1 MAVTIS
7 AVLQRIKSDL
17 AEFLPD
23 AMVEGACRQAGH
35 VWRRRRL
42 DPVLTLHLFILQV
55 LHSNTALSHLRH
67 LSKVPMTAAG
77 FCKARMRLPL
87 GVLQML
93 LRQSSAAMRCAA
105 VGEESLWCGG
115 PGDQSPGPWLR
126 AFLVDGSS
134 TITPDTP
141 ALDKFFGHPTNQKKG
156 CSFPVPKL
164 LGLFDVF
171 TGLIVEVLC
180 FPLFTHEMSQV
191 WKVHPLLG
199 TGDLLVGDRG
209 FCSYVHL
216 ALLHLAS
223 IQACF
228 RMHQRQIVSFRVH
241 RKKHHK
247 GQKGKPR
254 SKFLQRLGTQ
264 DQLVCWDK
272 PPRHQKPEWIGL
284 KQYLSL
290 PATLTLRELR
300 YPLQAKGQRTREVTI
315 VTTLLDPVLYPK
327 EKIALLYGIRWQVET
342 HLAELKTTLKMR
354 KLKSQTVAGVQ
365 KELAI
370 YCLVYNLVHAVML
383 QAAQKQHVTPDRIS
397 FLDTVRWLLSARVG
411 EQMPK
416 LLVNPVRANR
426 HEPRVIKDL
435 QDTYR
440 KMSRPRS
447 YLRRHQELT
456 KRCRLS

>member
-7 AVLQRIKSDL
+7 AVLRRIKSDW

-23 AMVEGACRQAGH
+23 AMVEDACRQAGH
-35 VWRRRRL
+35 VWRRRQL

-55 LHSNTALSHLRH
+55 LHFNTALTHLRH
-67 LSKVPMTAAG
+67 LSKLPMTAAG
-77 FCKARMRLPL
+77 YCKARMRLPL
-87 GVLQML
+87 GALQML
-93 LRQSSAAMRCAA
+93 LRHSSAAMRRGA
-105 VGEESLWCGG
+105 VGGQVLWCG
-115 PGDQSPGPWLR
+115 LR

-141 ALDKFFGHPTNQKKG
+141 ALDQFFGHPSNQKKG
-156 CSFPVPKL
+156 CSLPVPKL
-164 LGLFDVF
+164 LGLFDAF
-171 TGLIVEVLC
+171 SGLIVEVLC

-199 TGDLLVGDRG
+199 RGDLLVGDRG
-209 FCSYVHL
+209 LCSFVHL
-216 ALLHLAS
+216 ALLHLRS
-223 IQACF
+223 IHACF
-228 RMHQRQIVSFRVH
+228 RMHQRQIVSFRVN
-241 RKKHHK
+241 RKRRRQ

-254 SKFLQRLGTQ
+254 STFLRRLGKH
-264 DQLVCWDK
+264 DQLVLWHK
-272 PPRHQKPEWIGL
+272 PPRHQRPKWIGL

-300 YPLQAKGQRTREVTI
+300 YRLAARGQRTRVVTI

-327 EKIALLYGIRWQVET
+327 EKIARLYGIRWQAET

-354 KLKSQTVAGVQ
+354 KLKCQTVAGVH
-365 KELAI
+365 KELAV

-383 QAAQKQHVTPDRIS
+383 KAAAKQRVTPDRIS
-397 FLDTVRWLLSARVG
+397 FLDTVRWLLSAQVG
-411 EQMPK
+411 EEMPR
-416 LLVNPVRANR
+416 LLINPRRPNR
-426 HEPRVIKDL
+426 YEPRVIKDL

-447 YLRRHQELT
+447 YLRRHPELT
-456 KRCRLS
+456 KR

>member
-1 MAVTIS
+1 MAGTIS

-23 AMVEGACRQAGH
+23 ALVDGACRQVGH

-55 LHSNTALSHLRH
+55 LHFNTALSHLRH

-77 FCKARMRLPL
+77 YCKARMRLPL
-87 GVLQML
+87 AALQVL
-93 LRQSSAAMRCAA
+93 LRQSSAAMRRAA
-105 VGEESLWCGG
+105 VGEQSLWCG
-115 PGDQSPGPWLR
+115 LR

-134 TITPDTP
+134 TITPDTA
-141 ALDKFFGHPTNQKKG
+141 ALDKFFGHPSNQKKG

-164 LGLFDVF
+164 LGLFDAF

-199 TGDLLVGDRG
+199 PGDLLVGDRG

-216 ALLHLAS
+216 TLLHLKN

-228 RMHQRQIVSFRVH
+228 RLHQRKIVSFRVN
-241 RKKHHK
+241 RKKRRK

-254 SKFLQRLGTQ
+254 SKFLKRLGKQ

-272 PPRHQKPEWIGL
+272 PRRHQKPKWIGL
-284 KQYLSL
+284 QQYLSL

-300 YPLQAKGQRTREVTI
+300 YRLAAKGQRTREVTI
-315 VTTLLDPVLYPK
+315 VTTLLDPLLYPK
-327 EKIALLYGIRWQVET
+327 EKIAQLYGIRWQVET

-365 KELAI
+365 KELAV
-370 YCLVYNLVHAVML
+370 YCLVYNLIHAVML
-383 QAAQKQHVTPDRIS
+383 KAAEKQRVTPDRIS

-416 LLVNPVRANR
+416 LLVNPVRLNR

-447 YLRRHQELT
+447 HLRRHPELT
-456 KRCRLS
+456 KR

>member
-1 MAVTIS
+1 MAATIS
-7 AVLQRIKSDL
+7 AVLQRIKSDV

-23 AMVEGACRQAGH
+23 AMVQDACRQVGH
-35 VWRRRRL
+35 VWRRRQL

-55 LHSNTALSHLRH
+55 LHFNTALSHLRH
-67 LSKVPMTAAG
+67 LSKAPMTAAG
-77 FCKARMRLPL
+77 YCKARMRLPL
-87 GVLQML
+87 GALQVL

-105 VGEESLWCGG
+105 VDGQSLCCG
-115 PGDQSPGPWLR
+115 LR
-126 AFLVDGSS
+126 VFLVDGSS

-141 ALDKFFGHPTNQKKG
+141 ALDKFFGHPTGQKKG

-164 LGLFDVF
+164 LGLFDAF

-180 FPLFTHEMSQV
+180 LPLFTHEMSQV

-199 TGDLLVGDRG
+199 PGDLLVGDRG

-216 ALLHLAS
+216 ALLHLKS

-228 RMHQRQIVSFRVH
+228 RMHQRQIVSFQVN
-241 RKKHHK
+241 RKKHRK

-254 SKFLQRLGTQ
+254 SKFLKRLGKQ
-264 DQLVCWDK
+264 DQLVCWDQ
-272 PPRHQKPEWIGL
+272 PPRHQKPKWIGL

-290 PATLTLRELR
+290 PATLTLRELHYR
-300 YPLQAKGQRTREVTI
+300 LEAKGQRTREVTI
-315 VTTLLDPVLYPK
+315 VTTLLDPLLYPK
-327 EKIALLYGIRWQVET
+327 EKIAQLYGIRWQVET

-365 KELAI
+365 KELAV

-383 QAAQKQHVTPDRIS
+383 KAAQKQQVTPDRIS

-411 EQMPK
+411 EEMPK
-416 LLVNPVRANR
+416 LLVNPTRPNR

-447 YLRRHQELT
+447 YLRRHAELT
-456 KRCRLS
+456 KR

>member
-1 MAVTIS
+1 MAATIS

-23 AMVEGACRQAGH
+23 AMVLDACRRAGH
-35 VWRRRRL
+35 VWRRRQL

-55 LHSNTALSHLRH
+55 LHFNTALSHLRH

-77 FCKARMRLPL
+77 YCKARMRLPL
-87 GVLQML
+87 AALQML
-93 LRQSSAAMRCAA
+93 LRQSSAAMRRAA
-105 VGEESLWCGG
+105 AAGGGGQGFWCGR
-115 PGDQSPGPWLR
+115 R

-141 ALDKFFGHPTNQKKG
+141 ALDKFFGHPSNQKKG

-164 LGLFDVF
+164 LGLFDAF
-171 TGLIVEVLC
+171 SGLIVEVLC

-199 TGDLLVGDRG
+199 TGDLLVADRG
-209 FCSYVHL
+209 FCSFVHL
-216 ALLHLAS
+216 TLLHLRS

-228 RMHQRQIVSFRVH
+228 RLHQRQIVSFRVN
-241 RKKHHK
+241 RKRRRK
-247 GQKGKPR
+247 GQRGKPR
-254 SKFLQRLGTQ
+254 STFLRRLGKH
-264 DQLVCWDK
+264 DQLVLWHK
-272 PPRHQKPEWIGL
+272 PPGHQRPKWIGL
-284 KQYLSL
+284 EQYLSL
-290 PATLTLRELR
+290 PATLTLREVR
-300 YPLQAKGQRTREVTI
+300 YRLAAKGQRTREVTI
-315 VTTLLDPVLYPK
+315 VTTLLDPLLYPK
-327 EKIALLYGIRWQVET
+327 QKIAQLYGIRWQVET

-354 KLKSQTVAGVQ
+354 KLKSRTVAGVH
-365 KELAI
+365 KELAV

-383 QAAQKQHVTPDRIS
+383 KAAARQRVTQDRIS

-411 EQMPK
+411 EALPD
-416 LLVNPVRANR
+416 LLVNPKRPDR

-440 KMSRPRS
+440 KMTRPRS

-456 KRCRLS
+456 KR

>member
-1 MAVTIS
+1 MAATIS

-17 AEFLPD
+17 GEFLPD
-23 AMVEGACRQAGH
+23 AMVLDACRQVGH
-35 VWRRRRL
+35 VWRRRQL

-55 LHSNTALSHLRH
+55 LHFNTALSHLRH

-77 FCKARMRLPL
+77 YCKARMRLPL
-87 GVLQML
+87 AALQML
-93 LRQSSAAMRCAA
+93 LRQSSAAMRRAA
-105 VGEESLWCGG
+105 VGGQSHWCG
-115 PGDQSPGPWLR
+115 LR

-141 ALDKFFGHPTNQKKG
+141 ALDQFFGHPTNQKKG

-164 LGLFDVF
+164 LGLFDAF
-171 TGLIVEVLC
+171 SGLIVEVLC
-180 FPLFTHEMSQV
+180 FPLFTHEMSRV

-199 TGDLLVGDRG
+199 AGDLLVGDRG

-216 ALLHLAS
+216 ALLHLKS
-223 IQACF
+223 IHACF
-228 RMHQRQIVSFRVH
+228 RMHQRQIVSFRVN
-241 RKKHHK
+241 RKKHRK

-254 SKFLQRLGTQ
+254 STFLQRLGKQ
-264 DQLVCWDK
+264 DQLVRWDK
-272 PPRHQKPEWIGL
+272 PPRHQKPRWIGL
-284 KQYLSL
+284 RQYLAL

-300 YPLQAKGQRTREVTI
+300 YRLQGKGQRTREVTI
-315 VTTLLDPVLYPK
+315 VTTLLDPLLYPR
-327 EKIALLYGIRWQVET
+327 EKIAQLYGIRWQVET

-365 KELAI
+365 KELAV

-383 QAAQKQHVTPDRIS
+383 KAAHQQQVTPDRIS

-411 EQMPK
+411 EEMPK
-416 LLVNPVRANR
+416 LLVNPRRPDR

-440 KMSRPRS
+440 KMGRPRS
-447 YLRRHQELT
+447 YLRRHPEFT
-456 KRCRLS
+456 KR

>member
-1 MAVTIS
+1 MAATIS
-7 AVLQRIKSDL
+7 PVLQRIKSDL
-17 AEFLPD
+17 SEFLPD
-23 AMVEGACRQAGH
+23 AMVEDACRQVGH

-55 LHSNTALSHLRH
+55 LHFNTALSHLRH

-77 FCKARMRLPL
+77 YCKARMRLPL
-87 GVLQML
+87 AALQVL
-93 LRQSSAAMRCAA
+93 LRQSSAAMRRAA
-105 VGEESLWCGG
+105 GGEQSRWCG
-115 PGDQSPGPWLR
+115 LR

-134 TITPDTP
+134 TITPDTA
-141 ALDKFFGHPTNQKKG
+141 ALDKFFGHPSNQKKG

-164 LGLFDVF
+164 LGLFDAF

-199 TGDLLVGDRG
+199 AGDLLVGDRG

-216 ALLHLAS
+216 ALLHLKS

-228 RMHQRQIVSFRVH
+228 RMHQRQIVSFQVN
-241 RKKHHK
+241 RKKHRK

-254 SKFLQRLGTQ
+254 SKFLKRLGKH
-264 DQLVCWDK
+264 DQLVCWDQ
-272 PPRHQKPEWIGL
+272 PPRHQKPKWIGL
-284 KQYLSL
+284 QQYLSL

-300 YPLQAKGQRTREVTI
+300 YRLEAKGQRTREVTI
-315 VTTLLDPVLYPK
+315 VTTLLDPLLYPK
-327 EKIALLYGIRWQVET
+327 EKIAQLYGMRWQVET

-354 KLKSQTVAGVQ
+354 KLKSRTVAGVQ
-365 KELAI
+365 KELAV

-383 QAAQKQHVTPDRIS
+383 KAAQKQQVTPDRIS
-397 FLDTVRWLLSARVG
+397 FIDTVRWLLSAQVG

-416 LLVNPVRANR
+416 LLVNPTRPDR

-447 YLRRHQELT
+447 YLRRHTELT
-456 KRCRLS
+456 KR